1 MLVSTQAIVI
11 NSIKYSDT
19 SLIVKLF
26 TETDGIKSYML
37 KGVLNGKSKLKVA
50 FFQPL
55 NLLEI
60 IANHNTKGTLN
71 SLKETQV
78 HYHFKT
84 IPTNIV
90 KQTILLFIA
99 EILNSSLVDEGEY
112 QALFE
117 YLKTALIWLD
127 TNDKTTNFHILF
139 LLNLTKYLGFYPE
152 STLKNAPLF
161 DLEEGKLMFKTSSKL
176 ILENEDLNLF
186 KSLLGTNFDS
196 IEQLKLNGQKRQQLL
211 SILIQ
216 YYELH
221 LSGFRKPKSL
231 PILKSIFE

>member
-1 MLVSTQAIVI
+1 MIVSTQAIVI
-11 NSIKYSDT
+11 NTLKYSDT

-26 TETDGIKSYML
+26 TETEGIKSYLL

-55 NLLEI
+55 NLLDI
-60 IANHNTKGTLN
+60 VASHNNKGTLN
-71 SLKETQV
+71 SIKETQV
-78 HYHFKT
+78 TYHFQT

-99 EILNSSLVDEGEY
+99 EVLNASLVDESEY
-112 QALFE
+112 KALFD
-117 YLKTALIWLD
+117 YIKSAIIWLD
-127 TNDKTTNFHILF
+127 TNDKTANFHLLF

-161 DLEEGKLMFKTSSKL
+161 DLEEGKLTLKTSSKL
-176 ILENEDLNLF
+176 VLENEDLGLF

-196 IEQLKLNGQKRQQLL
+196 IEQLKLNALKRQQLL
-211 SILIQ
+211 AILIQ